1 MNGAKLIDMVLWVV
15 DMMFWWLISGCF
27 LVTKVFWTSLLSTTG
42 YKCLIVFIL
51 CLQFQRTISESWIK
65 PKWQWN
71 HQAYSA
77 PVRMQ
82 GKIVANTESLPPVSS
97 VPPPARLIPSVT
109 ENRSNYRQPATVLT
123 TSGNTISEN
132 SAIVNKTPKTSGIP
146 VKPSAGGVGGGR
158 KTSLD
163 VSNCDQGFMAPN
175 ARNNIQYRSLPR
187 PAKSSTLSL
196 TGGRPGARP
205 VSSNMDAGLQGLKT
219 VPAPSRLK
227 EPGSVK
233 SSHRAS
239 TGGCAPVNQTD
250 REKEKAKAKAVASDS
265 ECGGGGPLKNG
276 ILTPTQSALEPPS
289 KLLGLRQP
297 SSLGKYSE
305 LPSPN
310 SQRWD
315 KPPPHSCLLN
325 LTSALIGCGFSH

>member
-1 MNGAKLIDMVLWVV
+1 MSGCVIFVPAVPKNDQRVV
-15 DMMFWWLISGCF
+15 DKARMAVKSSGLQRSSSDAGKDRGEHRKPPSG
-27 LVTKVFWTSLLSTTG
+27 LVRPSAGTVNSFG
-42 YKCLIVFIL
+42 YKKTVP
-51 CLQFQRTISESWIK
+51 TI
-65 PKWQWN
+65 
-71 HQAYSA
+71 
-77 PVRMQ
+77 
-82 GKIVANTESLPPVSS
+82 GT
-97 VPPPARLIPSVT
+97 
-109 ENRSNYRQPATVLT
+109 ATVLT
-123 TSGNTISEN
+123 TSGNTVSEH
-132 SAIVNKTPKTSGIP
+132 SVIVNKTPKTSGIP

-163 VSNCDQGFMAPN
+163 VSNCDQSFLAPN
-175 ARNNIQYRSLPR
+175 ARNNMQYRSLPR

-250 REKEKAKAKAVASDS
+250 REKEKAKAKAVVSDS

-276 ILTPTQSALEPPS
+276 TLTPTQSTLEPPS

-297 SSLGKYSE
+297 SSLSKYSE

-310 SQRWD
+310 SQR
-315 KPPPHSCLLN
+315 
-325 LTSALIGCGFSH
+325 

>member
-1 MNGAKLIDMVLWVV
+1 MSDCVYLCLLAVPKNDQRVV
-15 DMMFWWLISGCF
+15 DKAKMAVKTSGLQRSSSDAGKDRGEHRKPPSG
-27 LVTKVFWTSLLSTTG
+27 LVRPSAGTANSFGYKKTVPTTG
-42 YKCLIVFIL
+42 
-51 CLQFQRTISESWIK
+51 T
-65 PKWQWN
+65 
-71 HQAYSA
+71 
-77 PVRMQ
+77 
-82 GKIVANTESLPPVSS
+82 
-97 VPPPARLIPSVT
+97 
-109 ENRSNYRQPATVLT
+109 ATVLT
-123 TSGNTISEN
+123 TGGNTVSGD
-132 SAIVNKTPKTSGIP
+132 SAIGNKTPKTSGIP
-146 VKPSAGGVGGGR
+146 VKPSAGSVGGGR

-219 VPAPSRLK
+219 VPTPSRLK

-239 TGGCAPVNQTD
+239 TGGCGPVNQTD

-265 ECGGGGPLKNG
+265 ECSGGGSLKNG
-276 ILTPTQSALEPPS
+276 TLTPTQSALEPPS

-310 SQRWD
+310 SQR
-315 KPPPHSCLLN
+315 
-325 LTSALIGCGFSH
+325 